1 MRIRTGYTQKLKS
14 ERTGNEKSE
23 IAQWV
28 ALRLV
33 TPEDWLQ
40 RVLSLPE
47 RLQGPSAR
55 MIWWDFWSD
64 KVVAERWRQF
74 DRWLTFDH
82 SEENNPVP
90 TTELAECLKLV
101 GYPPYRIRMRLMAF

>member
-1 MRIRTGYTQKLKS
+1 
-14 ERTGNEKSE
+14 
-23 IAQWV
+23 
-28 ALRLV
+28 
-33 TPEDWLQ
+33 
-40 RVLSLPE
+40 
-47 RLQGPSAR
+47 

-64 KVVAERWRQF
+64 KVVAERWKQF